1 MKKILLVDGSSL
13 AYRGYFA
20 LIKTPL
26 RNSRGFNTSGIY
38 LFLNSLLKTLRDTRP
53 THGAVVFDSKKP
65 TFRHQVFEAY
75 KAERPKMPDD
85 LSAQMPYIREI
96 AEALGLAVIVKDG
109 YEADDVLFSLAK
121 KAAEDGWEVII
132 LTSDKDLLQL
142 VNDRIHVL
150 DTRPQ
155 FEKLYTPEEVREKF
169 GIPPERIPDYL
180 ALVGDSID
188 GVPGVRGVGEKGAVE
203 LLNKYGSFQG
213 IYDHLD
219 EITGKYG
226 KALAEHRKDA
236 EMSIELVRLA
246 EVPDLPEPETLVVK
260 EPDRSRLFPIFREME
275 FSSLIKEFS
284 SPYSEV
290 YPLRISDGK
299 PEGNFA
305 VSGSKELFW
314 GIKPGEIFVCRLEDA
329 LTGLSGPGEKY
340 AFNSKELHRAC
351 LESGVEINGVAFDL
365 VVGDYLLDPSAQ
377 SDTGR
382 YKEGLEHLAPRYLGL
397 SPSGDPTERRAQEVD
412 LVLRVKDGVTE
423 RLKTE
428 GLWDLFTGI
437 ELPLTRVLA
446 RMEHSGIKVDKEY
459 LMELDCELG
468 ESIKKLEEEIYD
480 LAGLAFNLNSP
491 KQLAHVLFDI
501 LKLESK
507 KKTKTGR
514 STDQSVLESLANEKD
529 PHPLPG
535 KILEYRELFKLR
547 STYTQS
553 LLELVNPKTG
563 RIHPT
568 FHQTGTSTGRVSCS
582 DPNLQNIPVRT
593 EIGKKIR
600 RAFVAEEGFLFIDAD
615 YSQIELRIIAH
626 ITGDPGLCRA
636 FMEGIDVH
644 SATASAILGKPL
656 ETVTQEDR
664 RIAKMV
670 NFGIAYGMSPF
681 GLASRL
687 GIPDDQAKSII
698 EAYFAS
704 FPKVREW
711 MEALI
716 AEAEAR
722 GYVTTLL
729 GRRRYVPGIKSE
741 NRQER
746 DAARRAAINGP
757 FQGSAA
763 DIIKKAMVEIDD
775 AGLPVTPLL
784 QIHDE
789 LIYEVAERDAEK
801 ACERIRAIM
810 EDAVPLSVPVV
821 VETSVGKN
829 WMEAGK

>member
-1 MKKILLVDGSSL
+1 MLVDGSSL

-20 LIKTPL
+20 LIKNPL

-38 LFLNSLLKTLRDTRP
+38 LFLNSLLKTLRDTKP

-75 KAERPKMPDD
+75 KAERPRMPDD
-85 LSAQMPYIREI
+85 LSAQLPYIKDV
-96 AEALGLAVIVKDG
+96 AEALGLAVIVRDG
-109 YEADDVLFSLAK
+109 FEADDVLATLAK
-121 KAAEDGWEVII
+121 DAAKEGWEVLI

-142 VNDRIHVL
+142 VNDRVSVL

-169 GIPPERIPDYL
+169 GVPPEGVPDYL

-188 GVPGVRGVGEKGAVE
+188 GVPGVKGVGEKGAAE
-203 LLNKYGSFQG
+203 LLGKYGSLEG
-213 IYDHLD
+213 VYEHLG
-219 EITGKYG
+219 EISGKYA
-226 KALAEHRKDA
+226 KALKEGRKSA
-236 EMSIELVRLA
+236 EMSLELVKLA
-246 EVPDLPEPETLVVK
+246 EVPDLPEPQALSVK
-260 EPDRSRLFPIFREME
+260 EPDRSRLFPVFREME
-275 FSSLIKEFS
+275 FYTLIKEFS
-284 SPYSEV
+284 SPYSQV
-290 YPLRISDGK
+290 YPLEVSEGK
-299 PEGNFA
+299 PEGSFA
-305 VSGSKELFW
+305 LSGHA
-314 GIKPGEIFVCRLEDA
+314 EIFWAKEPGKIFRCPVEEA
-329 LTGLSGPGEKY
+329 GPALSGEGEKY
-340 AFNSKELHRAC
+340 AFSSKEIHKAC
-351 LESGVEINGVAFDL
+351 LEKGLELKGVAFDL
-365 VVGDYLLDPSAQ
+365 VVADYLLDPSAQ
-377 SDTGR
+377 SETGR
-382 YKEGLEHLAPRYLGL
+382 YKEGIEHLAPRYLGL
-397 SPSGDPTERRAQEVD
+397 LPSSRPEEYHAQEVD
-412 LVLRVKDGVTE
+412 LVLRVKDGVVE
-423 RLKTE
+423 RLVDE
-428 GLWDLFTGI
+428 GLQELFTEI

-446 RMEHSGIKVDKEY
+446 RMEHAGIKVDTKY
-459 LMELDCELG
+459 LRDFDRELG
-468 ESIKKLEEEIYD
+468 TSIEGFEKEIYD
-480 LAGLAFNLNSP
+480 LAGLKFNLNSP
-491 KQLAHVLFDI
+491 KQLSHVLFDI
-501 LKLESK
+501 LQLTPT
-507 KKTKTGR
+507 KKTKTGL
-514 STDQSVLESLANEKD
+514 STDQSVLEALAEK
-529 PHPLPG
+529 HPLPG

-563 RIHPT
+563 RVHPT

-600 RAFVAEEGFLFIDAD
+600 RAFVAEEGHVLVDAD

-626 ITGDPGLCRA
+626 ITGDPGLCKA
-636 FMEGIDVH
+636 FSQGIDVH
-644 SATASAILGKPL
+644 AATASAVLGKPL

-670 NFGIAYGMSPF
+670 NFGIAYGMSPY
-681 GLASRL
+681 GLAARL

-704 FPKVREW
+704 FPMVREW

-716 AEAEAR
+716 AEAEAK

-729 GRRRYVPGIKSE
+729 GRRRYVPGIRSE
-741 NRQER
+741 NKQER

-757 FQGSAA
+757 FQGGAA
-763 DIIKKAMVEIDD
+763 DIIKKAMVEIDE
-775 AGLPVTPLL
+775 AEVPATPLL

-789 LIYEVAERDAEK
+789 LIYEVAERDADE
-801 ACERIRAIM
+801 ACKRIKAIM
-810 EDAVPLSVPVV
+810 EDTVPLSVPVV

>member
-1 MKKILLVDGSSL
+1 MKKLLLVDGSSL

-20 LIKTPL
+20 LIKNPL

-38 LFLNSLLKTLRDTRP
+38 LFLNSLLKTLRDTKP

-85 LSAQMPYIREI
+85 LSAQLPYIKDVS
-96 AEALGLAVIVKDG
+96 EALGLAVIVRDG
-109 YEADDVLFSLAK
+109 YEADDVLYTLAK
-121 KAAEDGWEVII
+121 KASEEGWEVII

-142 VNDRIHVL
+142 VGDRIAVL

-155 FEKLYTPEEVREKF
+155 FEKLYTPEEVKEKF
-169 GIPPERIPDYL
+169 GVPPERVPDYL

-188 GVPGVRGVGEKGAVE
+188 GVPGVKGVGERGACE
-203 LLNKYGSFQG
+203 LLSKYGSLKG

-219 EITGKYG
+219 EIAGKYA
-226 KALAEHRKDA
+226 KALAEGRQDA
-236 EMSIELVRLA
+236 EMSLELVRLV
-246 EVPDLPEPETLVVK
+246 EVPDLPEPSELAVRP
-260 EPDRSRLFPIFREME
+260 PDRSRLFPVFREME
-275 FSSLIKEFS
+275 FHTLIKEFS
-284 SPYSEV
+284 SPYSDV
-290 YPLRISDGK
+290 YPLEVSGGK
-299 PEGNFA
+299 PEGSFA
-305 VSGSKELFW
+305 LSGHSELFW
-314 GIKPGEIFVCRLEDA
+314 AREPGKIFRCSIEEA
-329 LTGLSGPGEKY
+329 GPALSGRGEKY
-340 AFNSKELHRAC
+340 AFHSKELHRAC
-351 LESGVEINGVAFDL
+351 LEKGLELAGLVFDL
-365 VVGDYLLDPSAQ
+365 VVADYLLDPSAQ
-377 SDTGR
+377 SETGR
-382 YKEGLEHLAPRYLGL
+382 YKEGIEHLAPRYLGL
-397 SPSGDPTERRAQEVD
+397 LPSRDQREMHAQEVD
-412 LVLRVKDGVTE
+412 LVLRVKDGVMR
-423 RLKTE
+423 RLMDE
-428 GLWDLFTGI
+428 GLWELFTEV

-446 RMEHSGIKVDKEY
+446 RMEHAGIRVDTAY
-459 LMELDCELG
+459 LRDFDRELAG
-468 ESIKKLEEEIYD
+468 SIEGLEREIYD
-480 LAGLAFNLNSP
+480 LAGVKFNLNSP
-491 KQLAHVLFDI
+491 KQLSHVLFDI
-501 LKLESK
+501 LRLAPT
-507 KKTKTGR
+507 KKTKTGL
-514 STDQSVLESLANEKD
+514 STDQSVLEALSKE
-529 PHPLPG
+529 HPLPG

-553 LLELVNPKTG
+553 LLELVDPKTG
-563 RIHPT
+563 RVHPT

-582 DPNLQNIPVRT
+582 DPNLQNIPIRT

-600 RAFVAEEGFLFIDAD
+600 RAFVADDGCLLIDAD

-636 FMEGIDVH
+636 FKEGIDVH
-644 SATASAILGKPL
+644 SATASAVLGKPL
-656 ETVTQEDR
+656 ESVTQEDR

-670 NFGIAYGMSPF
+670 NFGIAYGMSPY
-681 GLASRL
+681 GLAARL

-711 MEALI
+711 METLI
-716 AEAEAR
+716 AEAEAK

-729 GRRRYVPGIKSE
+729 GRRRYVPGIRSE

-757 FQGSAA
+757 FQGGAA
-763 DIIKKAMVEIDD
+763 DIIKKAMVEIDE
-775 AGLPVTPLL
+775 AGIPAKPLL

-789 LIYEVAERDAEK
+789 LIYEVAEENAHEV
-801 ACERIRAIM
+801 CERIKSIM
-810 EDAVPLSVPVV
+810 EDTVPLSVPVV